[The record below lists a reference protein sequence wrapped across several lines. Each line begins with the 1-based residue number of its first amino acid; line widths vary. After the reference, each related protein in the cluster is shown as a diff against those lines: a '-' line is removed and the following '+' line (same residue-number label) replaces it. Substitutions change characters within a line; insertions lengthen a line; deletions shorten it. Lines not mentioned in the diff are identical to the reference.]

1 MNSKG
6 EMKMIEHD
14 RRNIPR
20 QRNFAPAQAATA
32 AGARAGALREGHDIY
47 IPGRFDS
54 VENEHIS
61 PPEARVSL
69 HSIELANLGIK
80 RALVHQQVE
89 AILAAEDSR
98 GNPHGMWPTILTLL
112 YTGDIV
118 TAHAECRR
126 LAKDARWSGSPR
138 HQEVLTLLRA
148 RISLLEGHGV
158 EASSLLGAQLT
169 RGLSPHLSGLAV
181 AWLIEAHVLSGELG
195 HAHQVLRA
203 HGLAG
208 RLDTSPPD
216 LVHILAARGALQQAA
231 GQFQHSLKD
240 FMACGRLLAERRV
253 ANPAVIPWRSR
264 ASSAALATQ
273 RGDLALT
280 LAEEEL
286 AAARTWG
293 SPRCIGLALHAV
305 AVARREDTSV
315 ALLEEAVE
323 LLHLGYAQG
332 ELIQALHDLGTLQID
347 RKNLPAGRSHL
358 EAALMVAR
366 ESGNRLWQ
374 HSLESTLERLDVPC
388 LTSQE
393 LHIGQLASA
402 GYSNRQ
408 IAETLFLA
416 IRTVEFHLSSVYRK
430 LAISGRSELHSAL
443 HTQRL
448 SSLRTDHCSS
458 AV

>member
-1 MNSKG
+1 
-6 EMKMIEHD
+6 MKL
-14 RRNIPR
+14 
-20 QRNFAPAQAATA
+20 AT
-32 AGARAGALREGHDIY
+32 
-47 IPGRFDS
+47 S
-54 VENEHIS
+54 
-61 PPEARVSL
+61 
-69 HSIELANLGIK
+69 GIR

-89 AILAAEDSR
+89 ATLATEDRR
-98 GNPHGMWPTILTLL
+98 GNPQDMWLAILALL

-138 HQEVLTLLRA
+138 HREVLTLLRA
-148 RISLLEGHGV
+148 RIRLLEGDGS
-158 EASSLLGAQLT
+158 EPSSLLGAQLA

-195 HAHQVLRA
+195 HAHQVMRA

-216 LVHILAARGALQQAA
+216 LVHILAARGALEQAA
-231 GQFQHSLKD
+231 GQFHHSLKD
-240 FMACGRLLAERRV
+240 FMACGRLLTERKV
-253 ANPAVIPWRSR
+253 TNPAVIPWRSR
-264 ASSAALATQ
+264 ASSAALATRQ
-273 RGDLALT
+273 GDLALA

-305 AVARREDTSV
+305 AVARRDDTSV
-315 ALLEEAVE
+315 ALLEEAVV
-323 LLHLGYAQG
+323 LLRLAYAWG
-332 ELIQALHDLGTLQID
+332 ELIQVLHDLGTLQID
-347 RKNLPAGRSHL
+347 RENLSAGRSHL
-358 EAALMVAR
+358 ETALMVAR

-374 HSLESTLERLDVPC
+374 HTLKSALARLDVPN
-388 LTSQE
+388 LTGQE
-393 LHIGQLASA
+393 LHISQLASA

-416 IRTVEFHLSSVYRK
+416 TRTVEFHLSSVYRK

-448 SSLRTDHCSS
+448 SSLRGDHCSS

>member
-1 MNSKG
+1 
-6 EMKMIEHD
+6 MIEHD
-14 RRNIPR
+14 RGNTPR
-20 QRNFAPAQAATA
+20 QRDFAAARTA
-32 AGARAGALREGHDIY
+32 TTAGPRAGALREGQDVY
-47 IPGRFDS
+47 VPGCFDLAG
-54 VENEHIS
+54 NEHIPS
-61 PPEARVSL
+61 PDASDSL
-69 HSIELANLGIK
+69 RSIELANLGIR

-89 AILAAEDSR
+89 AVLAAEDSR
-98 GNPHGMWPTILTLL
+98 GNPRGMWPTILTLL

-148 RISLLEGHGV
+148 RISLLEGHGI
-158 EASSLLGAQLT
+158 EASGLLGAQLT
-169 RGLSPHLSGLAV
+169 RGLSPHLSGLAA

-195 HAHQVLRA
+195 QAHQVLRA

-216 LVHILAARGALQQAA
+216 VVHILAARGALHQAA

-240 FMACGRLLAERRV
+240 FLACGRLLAERQV

-264 ASSAALATQ
+264 ASSAALAIQ
-273 RGDLALT
+273 QGDLALA

-286 AAARTWG
+286 TAARIWG

-305 AVARREDTSV
+305 AVARRDDTSV
-315 ALLEEAVE
+315 ALLEEATV
-323 LLHLGYAQG
+323 LLHLAHAWG
-332 ELIQALHDLGTLQID
+332 ELIQAQRDLGTLQID
-347 RKNLPAGRSHL
+347 RRNLSAGRRHL

-374 HSLESTLERLDVPC
+374 HSLKSALERLDVPC
-388 LTSQE
+388 LTAQE

-408 IAETLFLA
+408 IAATLFLA

-443 HTQRL
+443 HTQRH
-448 SSLRTDHCSS
+448 SSFRTDHCSS

>member
-1 MNSKG
+1 
-6 EMKMIEHD
+6 MKMIERN
-14 RRNIPR
+14 RRNMPQGR
-20 QRNFAPAQAATA
+20 GFAAARAATA
-32 AGARAGALREGHDIY
+32 AGVSAGDLHEDQDVY
-47 IPGRFDS
+47 IPGRF
-54 VENEHIS
+54 VEKGHLT
-61 PPEARVSL
+61 PPEVSGSL
-69 HSIELANLGIK
+69 RSIKLANSGIR
-80 RALVHQQVE
+80 RALVHQQAE
-89 AILAAEDSR
+89 AALAAEDSR
-98 GNPHGMWPTILTLL
+98 SNPHDMWLAILALL

-126 LAKDARWSGSPR
+126 LTKDTRWSGSPQ
-138 HQEVLTLLRA
+138 HWEVLTLLRA
-148 RISLLEGHGV
+148 RIRLLEGDGS
-158 EASSLLGAQLT
+158 EASSLLDVQLA

-195 HAHQVLRA
+195 QAHQVMHA

-208 RLDTSPPD
+208 RLDTSSPD
-216 LVHILAARGALQQAA
+216 LVHILAARGALEHAA

-240 FMACGRLLAERRV
+240 FMACGRLLTDRKV

-273 RGDLALT
+273 QGDLALA

-286 AAARTWG
+286 VAARTWG

-305 AVARREDTSV
+305 AVARRDGTSV
-315 ALLEEAVE
+315 ALLEEAVV
-323 LLHLGYAQG
+323 LLRLAYAWG
-332 ELIQALHDLGTLQID
+332 ELIQTLHDLGILQID
-347 RKNLPAGRSHL
+347 HKNLSAGRSHL
-358 EAALMVAR
+358 ETALLVAR

-374 HSLESTLERLDVPC
+374 HSLTSTLERLDVPH

-408 IAETLFLA
+408 IAETLFLST
-416 IRTVEFHLSSVYRK
+416 RTVEFHLSSVYRK

-448 SSLRTDHCSS
+448 PSLRGDHCSS
-458 AV
+458 VV

>member
-1 MNSKG
+1 MLD
-6 EMKMIEHD
+6 HD
-14 RRNIPR
+14 LRNMPR
-20 QRNFAPAQAATA
+20 PRHLAAARAATA
-32 AGARAGALREGHDIY
+32 TGTKAGVLREGRDVY
-47 IPGRFDS
+47 VPGRFDS

-61 PPEARVSL
+61 PPERGLSL
-69 HSIELANLGIK
+69 RTVELANLGIR

-89 AILAAEDSR
+89 AALAAEEDR
-98 GNPHGMWPTILTLL
+98 GDPYGMWPAIMTLL

-126 LAKDARWSGSPR
+126 LADDARWSGSPR

-158 EASSLLGAQLT
+158 EASGLLTAQLT
-169 RGLSPHLSGLAV
+169 RGLSPHLGGLAV

-208 RLDTSPPD
+208 PLDTSRPD
-216 LVHILAARGALQQAA
+216 LVHTLAARGALQQAA

-240 FMACGRLLAERRV
+240 FMACGRLLAEHQV

-273 RGDLALT
+273 QGDLALA

-305 AVARREDTSV
+305 AVARRDDTSV
-315 ALLEEAVE
+315 ALLEEAVV
-323 LLHLGYAQG
+323 LLHLAYAWG
-332 ELIQALHDLGTLQID
+332 ELIQVLDDLGTLQID
-347 RKNLPAGRSHL
+347 RENQSAGRRHL

-366 ESGNRLWQ
+366 ESGNRRRQ
-374 HSLESTLERLDVPC
+374 RSLRSALERLDAPS

-448 SSLRTDHCSS
+448 SSFRADHCSS

>member
-1 MNSKG
+1 
-6 EMKMIEHD
+6 MIEHD

-20 QRNFAPAQAATA
+20 QRNFAPAQAAIA

-305 AVARREDTSV
+305 AVARRDDTSV